1 MTPML
6 KIELTNA
13 IKKDLKKYRHQKEV
27 LYELQKILELLVH
40 KRSLP
45 AKHRDHNLTGNWANH
60 RECHVKNDALLI
72 YKIEDDLLF
81 LTRFGSHSELF

>member
-1 MTPML
+1 ML

-13 IKKDLKKYRHQKEV
+13 IKKDLKKYKHQKEV
-27 LYELQKILELLVH
+27 LLELQEIIGLLAK

-45 AKHRDHNLTGNWANH
+45 TKHRDHNLTGNWINH
-60 RECHVKNDALLI
+60 RECHVRSDILLI
-72 YKIEDDLLF
+72 YKVEEDILF